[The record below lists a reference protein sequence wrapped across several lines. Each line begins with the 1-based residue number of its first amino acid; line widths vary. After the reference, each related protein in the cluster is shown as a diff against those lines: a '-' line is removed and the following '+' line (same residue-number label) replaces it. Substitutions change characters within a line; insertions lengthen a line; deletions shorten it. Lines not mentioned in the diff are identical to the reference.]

1 MQQQVVWRKQLKNIF
16 QELQTCWLPDGLKG
30 TGLKTDLY
38 DEATYSDWVLGPFV
52 PQNTPCIGIDLSFNT
67 AQAAQR
73 RMKTRNVTEHR
84 VVLNDV
90 RCLSFHSQF
99 FNYVLSHSSID
110 HFENKGDI
118 SLAIGEMYR
127 VLKPGGQISVSTFDK
142 LFYKEWNWF
151 YEIAKTYLPSE
162 HEETQETE
170 TDNEPEP
177 VFDTPEGL
185 KAIMNAACFDDIRIF
200 SETAEFVYETEEEFW
215 STLWSH
221 GARGTLEQIEQE
233 TGSDGLQMFKFD
245 VFKKMSEIK
254 KTDGLHQLVP
264 VHVGLA
270 TKPKD

>member
-110 HFENKGDI
+110 HFENKEDI

-127 VLKPGGQISVSTFDK
+127 VLKPGGLLMITLDNPHNPVVMIRNLIPLSMLQFLKIVPYQVGRT
-142 LFYKEWNWF
+142 
-151 YEIAKTYLPSE
+151 IPSE
-162 HEETQETE
+162 ELRGILKEEGFKISKDSFIDHGPRFLTIKLCKWFEKNNSALDQYMKVLRFFEKMAHWPT
-170 TDNEPEP
+170 
-177 VFDTPEGL
+177 
-185 KAIMNAACFDDIRIF
+185 
-200 SETAEFVYETEEEFW
+200 
-215 STLWSH
+215 SH
-221 GARGTLEQIEQE
+221 LSGYFYAVLC
-233 TGSDGLQMFKFD
+233 
-245 VFKKMSEIK
+245 
-254 KTDGLHQLVP
+254 
-264 VHVGLA
+264 
-270 TKPKD
+270 TKEDKE